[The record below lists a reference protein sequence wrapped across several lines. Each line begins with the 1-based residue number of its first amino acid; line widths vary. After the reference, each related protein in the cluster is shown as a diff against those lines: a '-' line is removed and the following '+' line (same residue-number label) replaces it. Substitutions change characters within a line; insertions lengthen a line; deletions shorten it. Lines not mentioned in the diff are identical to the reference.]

1 MKVKLKCFANL
12 PERYDCD
19 YTDGS
24 EHEITPAET
33 VAQFAAR
40 LKISDKDIKIIFIN
54 GKKANKDN
62 VLKDGDRLAFAPATG
77 GM

>member
-1 MKVKLKCFANL
+1 MKVHLKCFANL
-12 PERYDCD
+12 PEKYDCD

-24 EHEITPAET
+24 EHDIQPEET

-40 LKISDKDIKIIFIN
+40 LNISNEDIKIIFIN
-54 GKKANKDN
+54 GKKAGEDSI
-62 VLKDGDRLAFAPATG
+62 LKDGDRVAFAPAIG